1 MSLNLEAKKAI
12 VKEIAEI
19 AGNSPS
25 AVAAEYTGLTVSDMT
40 ELRQSAR
47 DAGVYLRVVR
57 NTLARRALEDTNLVC
72 MREGLVGQLVL
83 AFSKDEP
90 GAAAKVVRD
99 FVKKNDKL
107 VVKLVALEG
116 KLLQPS
122 DIDALASLPSKEQAI
137 SMLMGMMTA
146 PVAMLVRTLTE
157 PHTKLVRTV
166 KAVADQKQAA

>member
-1 MSLNLEAKKAI
+1 M
-12 VKEIAEI
+12 
-19 AGNSPS
+19 
-25 AVAAEYTGLTVSDMT
+25 AAEYSGLSVSDMT
-40 ELRQSAR
+40 ELRQAAR
-47 DAGVYLRVVR
+47 DAGIYLRVVR
-57 NTLARRALEDTNLVC
+57 NTLARRALEETNLGC
-72 MREGLVGQLVL
+72 MCEGLVGQLSL

-99 FVKKNDKL
+99 FAKKNDKL

-137 SMLMGMMTA
+137 SMLMGMMLA
-146 PVAMLVRTLTE
+146 PVARLSRTLAE
-157 PHTKLVRTV
+157 PHAKFVRTV